1 MDRNEVLV
9 GKFHIL
15 YISSIS
21 LIPIIF
27 FVKSKMLFVYNPIR
41 EIVTATNDATAINI
55 VEAIVLFL
63 YLIIVVL
70 T

>member
-27 FVKSKMLFVYNPIR
+27 FVKSKMLFYYNPIS